1 MKKKVKTARRS
12 RETQSTN
19 GAGGESGDEII
30 AEHEVPARPRLQRM
44 VPVRLS
50 EDEKLALAMRLIAK
64 KEKLE
69 ETLAALTEKRASV
82 ELEISEVAK
91 EVYEKLGSGSMTRHG
106 ETFSANM
113 HRGYRKEGAPEAAS
127 YYFRNHSAN
136 VLSLD

>member
-1 MKKKVKTARRS
+1 MKKKTKTARRS
-12 RETQSTN
+12 REIQSTN
-19 GAGGESGDEII
+19 GAAEHEDEGSGESGGD
-30 AEHEVPARPRLQRM
+30 VTPTLPRL
-44 VPVRLS
+44 S
-50 EDEKLALAMRLIAK
+50 ADEKLALAMKLIAK

-91 EVYEKLGSGSMTRHG
+91 EVYEKLGTGSMTRNG
-106 ETFSANM
+106 ATFSANM
-113 HRGYRKEGAPEAAS
+113 YRGYKKEGAPEAAS